1 MSVQDLTR
9 IGGVVPAIIGVL
21 ALAVILALLLAR
33 KRLGRLNAASWL
45 VVLGA
50 VVIALEHGQFAI
62 WYTLPFSAIE
72 GPMLL
77 LPHARLHFFMA
88 GIYTLI
94 GLVLL
99 CVIART
105 LLKEGRR
112 SGWYALLFALLVGG
126 GFDLVMGGLW
136 YQHGSPLYQ
145 LFGER
150 LQGFGW
156 EFLYAYPVA
165 WITALVLSYQPI
177 FRAKPSKA
185 SPLQL

>member
-1 MSVQDLTR
+1 MSVQDQTR
-9 IGGVVPAIIGVL
+9 IAGAL
-21 ALAVILALLLAR
+21 ALAVILALFLAR
-33 KRLGRLNAASWL
+33 NRLGRLHAASWL

-50 VVIALEHGQFAI
+50 LVIVVEHAQFAI
-62 WYTLPFSAIE
+62 SYTVPFITTE
-72 GPMLL
+72 GPMRL

-99 CVIART
+99 CAIAWT

-136 YQHGSPLYQ
+136 FQHGSPLYQ
-145 LFGER
+145 VFGEPI
-150 LQGFGW
+150 QGFGW

-165 WITALVLSYQPI
+165 WITALLISYQPI
-177 FRAKPSKA
+177 FRAAPTKTAPVQ
-185 SPLQL
+185 P

>member
-1 MSVQDLTR
+1 MSVQDQTR
-9 IGGVVPAIIGVL
+9 IGGLI
-21 ALAVILALLLAR
+21 ALAVILTLLIASN
-33 KRLGRLNAASWL
+33 RLGRLNAASWL

-50 VVIALEHGQFAI
+50 FVIASEHAQFAI
-62 WYTLPFSAIE
+62 SYTVPFITTE
-72 GPMLL
+72 GSMRL

-88 GIYTLI
+88 GIYTII

-112 SGWYALLFALLVGG
+112 SGWYALLFALLAGG

-136 YQHGSPLYQ
+136 FQHGSPLYQ
-145 LFGER
+145 LFGEPM
-150 LQGFGW
+150 QGFGW

-165 WITALVLSYQPI
+165 WIMALLISYKPI
-177 FRAKPSKA
+177 FRDAPRRI
-185 SPLQL
+185 PC

>member
-1 MSVQDLTR
+1 MSIQEQTR
-9 IGGVVPAIIGVL
+9 IGGVL
-21 ALAVILALLLAR
+21 ALAVILALVLAR
-33 KRLGRLNAASWL
+33 NRLGRLNAASWL

-50 VVIALEHGQFAI
+50 MVIAGEHAQFAI
-62 WYTLPFSAIE
+62 SYTVPFITNE
-72 GPMLL
+72 GPMRL

-88 GIYTLI
+88 GIYTII

-105 LLKEGRR
+105 ILKEGRR

-126 GFDLVMGGLW
+126 GFDLLMGGLW
-136 YQHGSPLYQ
+136 FQHGSPFYQ
-145 LFGER
+145 LFGEPV
-150 LQGFGW
+150 QGFGW

-165 WITALVLSYQPI
+165 WITALVISYQPI

-185 SPLQL
+185 SPAQP